1 MLKCHKAGNFNADL
15 NQNWFK
21 IDLYLYLF
29 INFLDKG
36 KKFTYNNNGAR
47 EQEDKEIS

>member
-1 MLKCHKAGNFNADL
+1 MLRYYKEENFNADL
-15 NQNWFK
+15 NQNQFK
-21 IDLYLYLF
+21 IDFCLYLF
-29 INFLDKG
+29 MNFLDKG